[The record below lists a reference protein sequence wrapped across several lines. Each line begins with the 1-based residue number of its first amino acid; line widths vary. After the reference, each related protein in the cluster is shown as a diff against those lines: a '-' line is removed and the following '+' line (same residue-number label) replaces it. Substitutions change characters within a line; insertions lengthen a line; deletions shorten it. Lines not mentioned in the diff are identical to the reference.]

1 MFSSVLCFARSAK
14 HDLGYFSCF
23 LRSFSANQVQN
34 AAIAMKLGTIYGAH
48 VSSRCWKDERNRFSR
63 KKVMAEKPRENAF
76 TLLLLLLLLLLPI
89 LRRLG
94 G

>member
-1 MFSSVLCFARSAK
+1 MIW
-14 HDLGYFSCF
+14 DIF
-23 LRSFSANQVQN
+23 LVFFDRFSANQVHN
-34 AAIAMKLGTIYGAH
+34 EAIAMKLGTIYGAH
-48 VSSRCWKDERNRFSR
+48 VSSRCRKNERNRFGR

>member
-1 MFSSVLCFARSAK
+1 
-14 HDLGYFSCF
+14 
-23 LRSFSANQVQN
+23 
-34 AAIAMKLGTIYGAH
+34 
-48 VSSRCWKDERNRFSR
+48 
-63 KKVMAEKPRENAF
+63 MAEKPRENAF